1 MNLPK
6 GSFGM
11 NKNNSVI
18 IRESMYIAV
27 WVILLSCLMEAVF
40 LIIGLWDCT
49 VLLGNLL
56 SGVVAVLN
64 FYLMGITVEKAIIK
78 EEKDASNFM
87 RLSQTARMLMTFA
100 AVAVGVLLPYF
111 HIVSLLLPL
120 FFPRIAIIF
129 RPLFPQLDEEQ
140 TKSASD
146 GGDDQ

>member
-1 MNLPK
+1 
-6 GSFGM
+6 M

-40 LIIGLWDCT
+40 LIIGLWDYT

-140 TKSASD
+140 TKFASD

>member
-1 MNLPK
+1 
-6 GSFGM
+6 M

-40 LIIGLWDCT
+40 LIIGLWDYT

-64 FYLMGITVEKAIIK
+64 FYLMGITVEKAILK

>member
-1 MNLPK
+1 
-6 GSFGM
+6 M

-40 LIIGLWDCT
+40 LIIGLWDYT

>member
-1 MNLPK
+1 
-6 GSFGM
+6 M